1 MNQFATCRDAK
12 EFLVAR
18 ILDEAQREGVPLS
31 EVERKMLYFSET
43 GWAPPDIVETSRR
56 FDGEYVQPEYE
67 TRIAQLIGDARK
79 RARKENQQ
87 ECDAWSDAVS
97 TLSKEDHYSLVM
109 IQQASGGES
118 QGRDQLRL
126 WAATAFVIVLGLLL
140 LMYVAGI
147 FR

>member
-18 ILDEAQREGVPLS
+18 ILDEAQRAGVPLS

-56 FDGEYVQPEYE
+56 FDSEYDQSEYE
-67 TRIAQLIGDARK
+67 TKIAQLIGDARK
-79 RARKENQQ
+79 RACKENQQ

-97 TLSKEDHYSLVM
+97 TLSKEDHYLLVM
-109 IQQASGGES
+109 IQQASGGDS
-118 QGRDQLRL
+118 QGRDLLRL
-126 WAATAFVIVLGLLL
+126 WGTGFAIVLGLLF
-140 LMYVAGI
+140 LMYVAGV